1 MKTSDVPS
9 NRPVQ
14 QGSADKSQRTE
25 KKPQK
30 EFDKVLDDHKGKHG
44 TSLKKGE
51 KPFSPLASR
60 PVYEKKSGSRS
71 AEKQDSLTARGE
83 AKGEKEGTR
92 STEHREYSRVETR
105 GERGHGD
112 KDTLGKDTLKKEHP
126 ISATDQASQVQA
138 QPFQVQPQTKV
149 DQASA
154 VQATQRPG
162 LNINEI
168 QSIVRRVELSVNE
181 KGKPEF
187 RFELETKHLG
197 NIDLKVTTENEKV
210 RIEFATQDVQSQE
223 VLKENLKE
231 LSEMLQQKG
240 LVLAETKFGQ
250 RGQDAEKQQE
260 QRERQEQAED
270 ISPIDGGPRRK
281 FSL

>member
-14 QGSADKSQRTE
+14 QNNTNQSPRTD

-30 EFDKVLDDHKGKHG
+30 EFDKVLDDNKGKLG
-44 TSLKKGE
+44 GALKKGE
-51 KPFSPLASR
+51 KPFSPLTSKATYS
-60 PVYEKKSGSRS
+60 KKS
-71 AEKQDSLTARGE
+71 AANDKETPRGE
-83 AKGEKEGTR
+83 GKVEKEGTG
-92 STEHREYSRVETR
+92 TTVQREYSRVEGR
-105 GERGHGD
+105 GKKHHGD
-112 KDTLGKDTLKKEHP
+112 EDLLGKESSKDHSP
-126 ISATDQASQVQA
+126 VDASQLQA
-138 QPFQVQPQTKV
+138 NQQVQLQNQLKADSVTAAK
-149 DQASA
+149 
-154 VQATQRPG
+154 ATQRPG

-168 QSIVRRVELSVNE
+168 QSIVRRCELAVND

-197 NIDLKVTTENEKV
+197 NIDLKVTTENERV
-210 RIEFATQDVQSQE
+210 RIEFATQDVQTQE

-240 LVLAETKFGQ
+240 LVLHETKFSP
-250 RGQDAEKQQE
+250 RGQDDAEKQQQ
-260 QRERQEQAED
+260 QREQQEQGED
-270 ISPIDGGPRRK
+270 LTPIDGPRRK

>member
-14 QGSADKSQRTE
+14 SNTTNQSPRTD

-30 EFDKVLDDHKGKHG
+30 EFDKVLDDSKGKLG
-44 TSLKKGE
+44 GSLKKGE
-51 KPFSPLASR
+51 KPFSPLTSKAG
-60 PVYEKKSGSRS
+60 YGKKS
-71 AEKQDSLTARGE
+71 AANDKETPRGE
-83 AKGEKEGTR
+83 GKAEKEGTR
-92 STEHREYSRVETR
+92 TTVQREYSRVEAR
-105 GERGHGD
+105 GEKGHGE
-112 KDTLGKDTLKKEHP
+112 KDSLGKDSLKKDG
-126 ISATDQASQVQA
+126 SAVDAAQIQTNQQVQL
-138 QPFQVQPQTKV
+138 QNQLKV
-149 DQASA
+149 DAA
-154 VQATQRPG
+154 AAAKGTQRPG

-168 QSIVRRVELSVNE
+168 QSIVRRCELAVND

-197 NIDLKVTTENEKV
+197 SIDLKVSTENEKV
-210 RIEFATQDVQSQE
+210 RIEFATQDVQTQE

-240 LVLAETKFGQ
+240 MVLHETKFTP
-250 RGQDAEKQQE
+250 RGQDDAEKQQQQKE
-260 QRERQEQAED
+260 QQEQAED
-270 ISPIDGGPRRK
+270 YSPIDGPRRK

>member
-14 QGSADKSQRTE
+14 SNTTNQSPRTD

-30 EFDKVLDDHKGKHG
+30 EFDKVLDDSKGKLG
-44 TSLKKGE
+44 GSLKKGD
-51 KPFSPLASR
+51 KPFSPLTSKAS
-60 PVYEKKSGSRS
+60 YGKKSASND
-71 AEKQDSLTARGE
+71 KDTVRGE
-83 AKGEKEGTR
+83 GKAEKEGTR
-92 STEHREYSRVETR
+92 STVEREYSRIE
-105 GERGHGD
+105 
-112 KDTLGKDTLKKEHP
+112 GKGKKEHGEEDSLGKESSKDHSP
-126 ISATDQASQVQA
+126 MDAAQIQANQQVQLQNQLKA
-138 QPFQVQPQTKV
+138 
-149 DQASA
+149 DA
-154 VQATQRPG
+154 VAGAKATQRPG

-168 QSIVRRVELSVNE
+168 QSIVRRCELAVND

-197 NIDLKVTTENEKV
+197 NIHLKVSTENEKV
-210 RIEFATQDVQSQE
+210 RIEFATQDVQTQE

-240 LVLAETKFGQ
+240 MVLHETKFTP
-250 RGQDAEKQQE
+250 RGQEDAEKQQQ
-260 QRERQEQAED
+260 QREQQEQAED
-270 ISPIDGGPRRK
+270 ISPIDGPRRK